1 MRYLTHVFLYS
12 IRCIMFEVILV
23 RRNGTRLTSAEMD
36 TQLKHSGDFVL
47 DVANGAKRLRI
58 KSPWTGQY
66 APVEL
71 YEPMLIAAQNGI
83 LRWRGFER
91 VADQGFVQEWHARS
105 G

>member
-1 MRYLTHVFLYS
+1 
-12 IRCIMFEVILV
+12 MFDVILA
-23 RRNGTRLTSAEMD
+23 RRNGTRLTAEEMA

-47 DVANGAKRLRI
+47 DVAHGAKRLRI

-71 YEPMLIAAQNGI
+71 YEPVLIAAQNGS

-91 VADQGFVQEWHARS
+91 VGDQGLVQEWHARS